1 MVWRVLVLAVV
12 VFVGEL
18 ARGAEPAPAT
28 RPSGTIIGK
37 VTSEG
42 DVPLSELVIYLES
55 PDPARAMPP
64 PRPAVKVSQK
74 GAQFSPA
81 LLIIS
86 VGQTVDFPN
95 DEDRLIE
102 HNVFSNAPAKR
113 FDLGLYPPGQTR
125 SVTFDKPGAVF
136 LYCSIHR
143 HMDGVIF
150 VSPTPYFSRVA
161 NDGNFKVENVPVGKW
176 VLRTWQRRKRFA
188 EQSVPL
194 EVGTDKQVTAN
205 VELRRK

>member
-1 MVWRVLVLAVV
+1 MVSRVLDFVVMLACA
-12 VFVGEL
+12 G
-18 ARGAEPAPAT
+18 GALGAGPAT
-28 RPSGTIIGK
+28 QPSGAIVGK
-37 VTSEG
+37 VSSAG
-42 DVPLSELVIYLES
+42 NVPLSELVIYLES
-55 PDPARAMPP
+55 PDPGRAMPAT
-64 PRPAVKVSQK
+64 RPAVRVSQK

-81 LLIIS
+81 LTIIS
-86 VGQTVDFPN
+86 VGQRVDFPN

-150 VSPTPYFSRVA
+150 VSPTPYFSRVDD
-161 NDGNFKVENVPVGKW
+161 DGNYRIENVPAGKW
-176 VLRTWQRRKRFA
+176 VLKTWQRRKRFA
-188 EQSVPL
+188 EQSVTL
-194 EVGTDKQVTAN
+194 DLGADKPVTAN
-205 VELRRK
+205 VELGRK

>member
-1 MVWRVLVLAVV
+1 MINWALSLLLFFAATVSAH
-12 VFVGEL
+12 
-18 ARGAEPAPAT
+18 AAPAT
-28 RPSGTIIGK
+28 QPVGAVTGK

-42 DVPLSELVIYLES
+42 EIPLHELVIYLES
-55 PDPARAMPP
+55 PDPARPLPP
-64 PRPAVKVSQK
+64 PGPSVKVSQR
-74 GAQFSPA
+74 GAQFAPA
-81 LLIIS
+81 LTIITT
-86 VGQTVDFPN
+86 GQTVDFPN

-150 VSPTPYFSRVA
+150 VSPTPFASRVDP
-161 NDGNFKVENVPVGKW
+161 DGNFKIENVPPGNW
-176 VLRTWQRRKRFA
+176 TLRTWQRRKRFP
-188 EQSVPL
+188 EQTAPL
-194 EVGTDKQVTAN
+194 VIEASKSAAVKL
-205 VELRRK
+205 EFHRK

>member
-1 MVWRVLVLAVV
+1 V
-12 VFVGEL
+12 
-18 ARGAEPAPAT
+18 
-28 RPSGTIIGK
+28 GK
-37 VTSEG
+37 VTSAG

-55 PDPARAMPP
+55 PDAGRAMSAPVA
-64 PRPAVKVSQK
+64 AVKVSQK

-81 LLIIS
+81 LTIIS
-86 VGQTVDFPN
+86 VGQTVEFPN

-150 VSPTPYFSRVA
+150 VSPTPYFSRVD
-161 NDGNFKVENVPVGKW
+161 NDGNYRIENVPAGKW
-176 VLRTWQRRKRFA
+176 VLKTWQRRKRFA

-194 EVGTDKQVTAN
+194 DVGTQKAVAAN
-205 VELRRK
+205 LELRRK

>member
-1 MVWRVLVLAVV
+1 MIKWALSLLLFA
-12 VFVGEL
+12 
-18 ARGAEPAPAT
+18 ATASAGAAPAT
-28 RPSGTIIGK
+28 QPAGSVTGK

-42 DVPLSELVIYLES
+42 EIPFHELVIYLES
-55 PDPARAMPP
+55 PEPGRALPP
-64 PRPAVKVSQK
+64 PGPAVKVSQK
-74 GAQFSPA
+74 GAQFAPPLS
-81 LLIIS
+81 IIT

-150 VSPTPYFSRVA
+150 VSPTPFAARVDNA
-161 NDGNFKVENVPVGKW
+161 GNYRIDNVPPGKW
-176 VLRTWQRRKRFA
+176 TLRTRQRSKLFPEQSTPLTIEANKSAPANLEFRRK
-188 EQSVPL
+188 
-194 EVGTDKQVTAN
+194 
-205 VELRRK
+205 